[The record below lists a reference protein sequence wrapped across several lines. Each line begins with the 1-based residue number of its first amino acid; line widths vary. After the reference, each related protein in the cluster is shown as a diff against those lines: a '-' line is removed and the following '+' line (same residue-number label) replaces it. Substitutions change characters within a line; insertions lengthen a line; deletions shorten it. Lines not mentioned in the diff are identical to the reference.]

1 MEGSLLDDS
10 YSKHVL
16 DFPKWMIMEQWLAK
30 PLLMDDLF
38 WGHQPVLWDL
48 YQNPLG
54 NPINQSVLERPL
66 NPQGF
71 LFCPTRIGFRG
82 LQVCAVHGCCLV
94 LHGFC
99 AEEVVEFVDF
109 LQNPKKYQQLGDW
122 EDWESSE
129 VQEAVEQCWIIFF
142 DAEFLQL
149 SKHHYPTIPQI

>member
-1 MEGSLLDDS
+1 MDDS

-30 PLLMDDLF
+30 STGKSDRDWMK
-38 WGHQPVLWDL
+38 GSA
-48 YQNPLG
+48 G
-54 NPINQSVLERPL
+54 R
-66 NPQGF
+66 
-71 LFCPTRIGFRG
+71 CAG
-82 LQVCAVHGCCLV
+82 LPWAW
-94 LHGFC
+94 HGFC
-99 AEEVVEFVDF
+99 AEEVVEFVDS

-149 SKHHYPTIPQI
+149 